1 MEVNKLGIGYF
12 FTLVKDSKLIIGPT
26 EYKKRV
32 DDILTM
38 ESEFGKELEL
48 WTGLTSHEIIDNV
61 DSVQVNMEAQLK
73 IRLMSI

>member
-12 FTLVKDSKLIIGPT
+12 FALVKDSKLVIGPT

>member
-1 MEVNKLGIGYF
+1 MEVNKLGVSYF
-12 FTLVKDSKLIIGPT
+12 FTLVKDSKLVIGPQ

-61 DSVQVNMEAQLK
+61 DSVEVNMEAQLK